1 MSSCATTPRPYPR
14 ALSMSD
20 CCMRVSGGTSTG
32 TGRHESP
39 GAVEHPSNAHSAKPC
54 ASYFP
59 VVSCAGRP
67 GPRATRKLHQ
77 DTETAY
83 LPATLVEPD
92 TRPNVIAVD
101 TWLGLNMTW
110 PTGIGAPQ
118 RCRGGRIRQRPKEGP
133 LKLHWVCKPAVAA
146 AVMGMAA
153 LSGCSTANPVP
164 GAGPPT
170 TTPPLTSTNSSSPVT
185 TAASS
190 TAPTPTDGAPTGRA
204 PSSSQGCAP
213 TPNGRPTGEVTGA
226 SVKQIIDVDGDGR
239 PDTGWIGGSGL
250 FGITTAS
257 GATFS
262 TVIKS
267 PGPNP
272 RSMLVADVDGQGT
285 IVALASD
292 QRGAALLLV
301 KNCALVPAQ
310 NAQGSTYYF
319 DLGYGV
325 SGTGVG
331 CSQVAGTQ
339 GRGLVGLKLIRD
351 NARNPQSVERT
362 QIIIDGTQARN
373 GAHDTVSAT
382 GPQGA
387 AAAASAT
394 QISCG
399 DLTMATDG
407 VHGG

>member
-1 MSSCATTPRPYPR
+1 MTIQP
-14 ALSMSD
+14 
-20 CCMRVSGGTSTG
+20 VWK
-32 TGRHESP
+32 
-39 GAVEHPSNAHSAKPC
+39 PS
-54 ASYFP
+54 
-59 VVSCAGRP
+59 
-67 GPRATRKLHQ
+67 
-77 DTETAY
+77 
-83 LPATLVEPD
+83 
-92 TRPNVIAVD
+92 
-101 TWLGLNMTW
+101 
-110 PTGIGAPQ
+110 
-118 RCRGGRIRQRPKEGP
+118 
-133 LKLHWVCKPAVAA
+133 AA
-146 AVMGMAA
+146 AALLGMAV
-153 LSGCSTANPVP
+153 LGGCSTNNPAP
-164 GAGPPT
+164 AAGPLPST
-170 TTPPLTSTNSSSPVT
+170 VPLTSSSSP
-185 TAASS
+185 SL
-190 TAPTPTDGAPTGRA
+190 TPTASPTMTSTP
-204 PSSSQGCAP
+204 PSSSTPAATDGVPTRMAPSPTQGCAP
-213 TPNGRPTGEVTGA
+213 TPNGRPTGAATGA

-267 PGPNP
+267 PSPNP
-272 RSMLVADVDGQGT
+272 PSMLVANIDGT

-292 QRGAALLLV
+292 QRAAALLLV

-310 NAQGSTYYF
+310 NAQGSTYFF
-319 DLGYGV
+319 DLGTGV

-339 GRGLVGLKLIRD
+339 GRSLVGLRLIRD
-351 NARNPQSVERT
+351 SGGNPQSVERT

-399 DLTMATDG
+399 DLTMAADG
-407 VHGG
+407 VHSG

>member
-1 MSSCATTPRPYPR
+1 MDELA
-14 ALSMSD
+14 AAGDKLAK
-20 CCMRVSGGTSTG
+20 GGDAVTIQPVWK
-32 TGRHESP
+32 P
-39 GAVEHPSNAHSAKPC
+39 GA
-54 ASYFP
+54 
-59 VVSCAGRP
+59 
-67 GPRATRKLHQ
+67 
-77 DTETAY
+77 
-83 LPATLVEPD
+83 
-92 TRPNVIAVD
+92 
-101 TWLGLNMTW
+101 
-110 PTGIGAPQ
+110 
-118 RCRGGRIRQRPKEGP
+118 
-133 LKLHWVCKPAVAA
+133 AA
-146 AVMGMAA
+146 ALLGMAV
-153 LSGCSTANPVP
+153 LGCSTNNPAP
-164 GAGPPT
+164 AAGPLPST
-170 TTPPLTSTNSSSPVT
+170 VPLTLSSSPSLT
-185 TAASS
+185 PTASPSSTPTAASS
-190 TAPTPTDGAPTGRA
+190 STPYATDGVPTRMAPPPT
-204 PSSSQGCAP
+204 QGCAP
-213 TPNGRPTGEVTGA
+213 TPNGRPTGAATGA

-267 PGPNP
+267 PSPNP
-272 RSMLVADVDGQGT
+272 PAMLVANIDGT
-285 IVALASD
+285 ILALASD
-292 QRGAALLLV
+292 QRAAALLLV

-319 DLGYGV
+319 DLGAGV

-339 GRGLVGLKLIRD
+339 GRSLVGLRLIRD
-351 NARNPQSVERT
+351 SGGNPLSVERT

-399 DLTMATDG
+399 DLTMAADG
-407 VHGG
+407 VHSG